1 MIHKYSTIIR
11 SLDDCSQQFYPLM
24 LTSFLNSSGIFVQF
38 RSKPW
43 GHFSLQGKS
52 SCLFV
57 SVHNPAI
64 KTYRLFFKF
73 YSFMSSVC
81 QFWQVTPTA
90 HDSNYCRPVT
100 VPPLPAPRDRPY
112 TTGVFVPY
120 FFRTAVWLILRPLS
134 IDHFTVV
141 GQVPQPSSECE
152 AEVDYVLIQSSF
164 VFLWKL
170 C

>member
-24 LTSFLNSSGIFVQF
+24 LTSFLNSSGIFVWF

-43 GHFSLQGKS
+43 DRFSLQGKS

-73 YSFMSSVC
+73 YSFMSSVWPILAGHRNSA
-81 QFWQVTPTA
+81 WQQL
-90 HDSNYCRPVT
+90 
-100 VPPLPAPRDRPY
+100 LPACNSSPPPPPPPRDRPY
-112 TTGVFVPY
+112 TAGVFVPY

-141 GQVPQPSSECE
+141 GQVP
-152 AEVDYVLIQSSF
+152 
-164 VFLWKL
+164 
-170 C
+170 